1 MNDMEQFAM
10 RLWVGYL
17 DATHSTHVMR
27 YDHETALAWSKL
39 KPEVQ
44 AEFRRYAVG
53 IMARTE
59 RTRAD

>member
-1 MNDMEQFAM
+1 M